1 MDYKEAWKVRKRQII
16 IANIS
21 WGILGIWVITDYQ
34 GIETIIAGVLMWLIG
49 AWITET
55 LLSGLGKHDGSTTSS
70 LLGSIGLSI
79 ISGLGATFTGGSIF
93 FVLAFFI
100 AIFKIVVLSAIIAV
114 RFVWLF
120 VAYPF
125 TTVLYFVSSR
135 EKAE

>member
-70 LLGSIGLSI
+70 LLDNSCEICMVVCCISIYYC
-79 ISGLGATFTGGSIF
+79 
-93 FVLAFFI
+93 FVFC
-100 AIFKIVVLSAIIAV
+100 K
-114 RFVWLF
+114 
-120 VAYPF
+120 
-125 TTVLYFVSSR
+125 
-135 EKAE
+135 E